1 MSGFDFLNVYD
12 GGSKSSY
19 LIESMSGT
27 YKNVKVSIPRH
38 QMFVVFETTL
48 TVART
53 GGFKASILENSIW
66 IFDTIIVINKSFSK
80 KIFIFTPRW

>member
-1 MSGFDFLNVYD
+1 MSGFDFLYFYD

-48 TVART
+48 TVARI
-53 GGFKASILENSIW
+53 GGFKASILENSI
-66 IFDTIIVINKSFSK
+66 
-80 KIFIFTPRW
+80 